1 MGAHKHRS
9 VTASSI
15 NILWRSSFDVETKI
29 FVGQGVVNRIPGL
42 LSQSNAGKK
51 VLLLRQS
58 QAFEIL
64 RRGLAQELSDNG
76 YELFDLVLPD
86 GEACKS
92 SESLL
97 VVWQKL
103 QEFGFARNDTIV
115 ALGGGAISDLSG
127 FAAATYLRGINLYI
141 IPTTLLAQVDAAIG
155 GKTGINLGVGKN
167 LAGAFYFPKA
177 ILVDTGSLATLPPRQ
192 ISSGLAE
199 VIKYALLEKTIANE
213 TEYKSGPKPL
223 WDLLEKDL
231 KSEEFY
237 ADPLCY
243 GIITSAIKM
252 KLGVV
257 AKDPVEI
264 GLRRC
269 LNLGHTVGHAVEKAS
284 AYSLTHG
291 EAVSIGLMFAVD
303 LSAKL
308 GLINA
313 GLTETLRNLLERVH
327 LPTVVPKSIT
337 LDQLI
342 KALFHDKKRQRDEY
356 QLVLPVEEIGRVNY
370 SYRMNS
376 DDLARYVKDFL
387 VDH

>member
-9 VTASSI
+9 LTDPSI
-15 NILWRSSFDVETKI
+15 NILWRTSFNVETKI

-42 LSQSNAGKK
+42 LSQSDAGKK

-58 QAFEIL
+58 PAFEIL
-64 RRGLAQELSDNG
+64 RCGLAQELSDQG

-97 VVWQKL
+97 AVWQKL
-103 QEFGFARNDTIV
+103 QELGFARNDTIV

-127 FAAATYLRGINLYI
+127 FAAATYLRGIHLYI

-213 TEYKSGPKPL
+213 TEYQSGPKPL

-257 AKDPVEI
+257 AKDPTET

-291 EAVSIGLMFAVD
+291 EAVAIGLVFATN
-303 LSAKL
+303 LSVKL

-313 GLTETLRNLLERVH
+313 GLTESLQKLLGRVH
-327 LPTVVPKSIT
+327 LPTFVPKSIT
-337 LDQLI
+337 LDQI
-342 KALFHDKKRQRDEY
+342 NNALFHDKKRQGDEY
-356 QLVLPVEEIGRVNY
+356 QLILPLEEIGRVNY
-370 SYRMNS
+370 SYRIKRE
-376 DDLARYVKDFL
+376 DLASHVEAFL
-387 VDH
+387 ARA